1 MSDQITDEMVDAAME
16 ALPSVPSLAKF
27 GVGIAEYEGMR
38 RALAAALAAMPIAW
52 GWAWCDT
59 DDNPVAFPWHSGVFR
74 RSCSEWDDCPGP
86 HYPLRKVQP

>member
-1 MSDQITDEMVDAAME
+1 MSEKITEAMVDLFWDHIGSFAHTPERSDDVAR
-16 ALPSVPSLAKF
+16 
-27 GVGIAEYEGMR
+27 G
-38 RALAAALAAMPIAW
+38 LAAVIDTMPAVD

-59 DDNPVAFPWHSGVFR
+59 DGNPVAFPWHSGVFR